1 MCTLKGILLLYR
13 EKGGTFMATARNRSH
28 KHFQLDSVKI
38 KRAQKALRA
47 KTETEAIERALDL
60 AIAEHES
67 NRLVLEATERFVKSG
82 IDITALRRGD
92 DAALAL
98 RRFTTDAPLWLSAV
112 VLEELYAGAAD
123 RDRQV
128 VERLERDFDRAK
140 RILVPNLSDWT
151 QAGRVLARLAAKY
164 HYEQIG
170 QGRLTNDALIAMS
183 AGRVG
188 IRVITA
194 NERDFSRLAE
204 FRPFQWQVTV
214 L

>member
-1 MCTLKGILLLYR
+1 MQPAL
-13 EKGGTFMATARNRSH
+13 F
-28 KHFQLDSVKI
+28 DSSI
-38 KRAQKALRA
+38 Y
-47 KTETEAIERALDL
+47 
-60 AIAEHES
+60 
-67 NRLVLEATERFVKSG
+67 
-82 IDITALRRGD
+82 ITALRRGG
-92 DAALAL
+92 DAVLAL
-98 RRFTTDAPLWLSAV
+98 RRFTIDAPLWLSAV

-123 RDRQV
+123 RDRQI

-164 HYEQIG
+164 HYEKIG

-183 AGRVG
+183 AGRLG

-204 FRPFQWQVTV
+204 FRAFQWQVTV